1 VLQECAGFGKDV
13 IAMSPNLD
21 VRWGWIKGMY
31 IYTILGAGGYGLGII
46 FVPDAIQSLLGAPR
60 QDPVV
65 LGVTGSV
72 YLSFALLSILGLRSP
87 LKFVPVLLLQLTYKT
102 IWFVGV
108 IIPILI
114 AGKLPTYAILLAVI
128 WATYIIG
135 DMIAIPFGYVFRKEA
150 KQ

>member
-114 AGKLPTYAILLAVI
+114 AGKLPTYTILLAVI

>member
-1 VLQECAGFGKDV
+1 VGSGKDV
-13 IAMSPNLD
+13 IAMSPSLD

-31 IYTILGAGGYGLGII
+31 IYTILGAGGFGLGIVL
-46 FVPDAIQSLLGAPR
+46 VPDAIQSILGAPR

-65 LGVTGSV
+65 FGVTGSV

-87 LKFVPVLLLQLTYKT
+87 LKFVPVLLLQLIYKT

-128 WATYIIG
+128 WATYIVG
-135 DMIAIPFGYVFRKEA
+135 DLIAIPFSYVFGKEA

>member
-1 VLQECAGFGKDV
+1 
-13 IAMSPNLD
+13 
-21 VRWGWIKGMY
+21 
-31 IYTILGAGGYGLGII
+31 
-46 FVPDAIQSLLGAPR
+46 
-60 QDPVV
+60 
-65 LGVTGSV
+65 VTGSV
-72 YLSFALLSILGLRSP
+72 YLSSALLSILGLRSP

-135 DMIAIPFGYVFRKEA
+135 DVIAIPFGYVFRKEA

>member
-1 VLQECAGFGKDV
+1 
-13 IAMSPNLD
+13 MSPNLD